1 MGRRHKRVL
10 MGMGEIVR
18 GTFSC
23 RGGGQFAVAV
33 RFGVADLTFVAR
45 AHSLLFSALFVQCF
59 AMIAPRPFD
68 SDFLVCIVK
77 LITFAA
83 CTLVQARLAF
93 EFPHLLVCVF

>member
-1 MGRRHKRVL
+1 

-23 RGGGQFAVAV
+23 RGG
-33 RFGVADLTFVAR
+33 RFGFALRFVGEDPTFIAG
-45 AHSLLFSALFVQCF
+45 AHSLHSLALLIQCF
-59 AMIAPRPFD
+59 AVIAPRPFD
-68 SDFLVCIVK
+68 SESLVWIVK

-83 CTLVQARLAF
+83 CTLVQARRTF